1 MTPALSRR
9 SALKLGA
16 GLALGSLAI
25 HETTTRAA
33 DKPAGKGPP
42 SKFQVAC
49 MTLPYSPFPLAR
61 ALSGLQSAGYKFVA
75 WGTSHKEDDGKS
87 KPVLAGDAPPDA
99 AKELG
104 KRCRDLGMEPVMM
117 FSNVNPQSNDA

>member
-33 DKPAGKGPP
+33 DKPADKGPP
-42 SKFQVAC
+42 TKFQIAC
-49 MTLPYSPFPLAR
+49 MTLPYSPFPLDR
-61 ALSGLQSAGYKFVA
+61 ALSGIKDAGYRYVA
-75 WGTSHKEDDGKS
+75 WGTEHKDSDGK
-87 KPVLAGDAPPDA
+87 KTPVVAADAPPDK
-99 AKELG
+99 AKELA
-104 KRCRDLGMEPVMM
+104 KRCRDMGLEPVLM
-117 FSNVNPQSNDA
+117 FSGVYPE